1 MTVTYLDGDKET
13 KEVLTDYG
21 ILIGSKITKLT
32 SNKRVNVYQID
43 EMMIALKD
51 EIASNIKTS

>member
-1 MTVTYLDGDKET
+1 MTVTELEGDKET
-13 KEVLTDYG
+13 NEILNDYG

-32 SNKRVNVYQID
+32 SNNRVNVYQID

-51 EIASNIKTS
+51 EIASHIKTH

>member
-32 SNKRVNVYQID
+32 SSKRVNVYQID